1 MFIEISNPLVVFR
14 MDLIGTGNQGCH
26 RVDGDRKLFC
36 VVVHI
41 AGGNVNFLYVFQ
53 RNRLIFSP
61 TTCQPLASPPRI
73 TASRTFS
80 KERFW
85 VKGMGVL
92 IFSTVALRAKTA
104 ELPKSPKEA
113 TEIRRARRFIGQ
125 YPE

>member
-1 MFIEISNPLVVFR
+1 

-36 VVVHI
+36 AVVHI

-53 RNRLIFSP
+53 RNRLILFPDDLPAFGKSP
-61 TTCQPLASPPRI
+61 ADNGL
-73 TASRTFS
+73 RTFS